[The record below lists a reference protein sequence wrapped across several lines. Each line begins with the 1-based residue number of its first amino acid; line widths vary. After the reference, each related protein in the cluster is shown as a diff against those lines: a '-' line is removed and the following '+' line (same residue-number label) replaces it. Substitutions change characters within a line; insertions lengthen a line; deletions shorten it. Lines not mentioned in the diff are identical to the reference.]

1 MEVSITDPAFDAVA
15 GQGAGDGPAAEQ
27 LEVILRRVAAGDPGA
42 LARLYDLCGARLY
55 ALALWRTGSRE
66 DAADVV
72 QEVFVRLTQS
82 GSGLAR
88 VRRPLPY
95 LLRMTHNLAVS
106 ALRRRREHGDVDQLM
121 IADPAADAEARFA
134 ARQAAALLARL
145 PAKQREAL
153 YLRHFEGLTYRE
165 IAAVLGIPAFT
176 AASRCRTG
184 LAKLRRMMG
193 ASR

>member
-1 MEVSITDPAFDAVA
+1 MEASITDPVFDTAARENA
-15 GQGAGDGPAAEQ
+15 GEGLEAEELGA
-27 LEVILRRVAAGDPGA
+27 ILRRVAAGEAGA
-42 LARLYDLCGARLY
+42 LARLYDLCGARLF

-72 QEVFVRLTQS
+72 QEVFVRLART
-82 GSGLAR
+82 GRGLAR

-106 ALRRRREHGDVDQLM
+106 TLRRRREHGDVDRLM
-121 IADPAADAEARFA
+121 VADPAADAEARFA

-193 ASR
+193 VSR